1 MSDDQPV
8 KNPASAEL
16 VSFVPRLTLEW
27 LRDHPESQWREV
39 EGTLAF
45 VDISGFTAM
54 SEQLSSLGR
63 AGAEEVTEVMN
74 ATFAALLAVAYAQG
88 GGLLKFGGDAL
99 LLLYEGD
106 DHASRAARAAFEMR
120 STLRAIGRPK
130 TSAGSIQL
138 KMHAGIHS
146 GRFQFFL
153 VGESHR
159 ELLVTGP
166 AATRTVEMEAASEAG
181 EILLSEET
189 AALLGEDTIGEE
201 RGMGRLLR
209 AAPQVLGAVQPLP
222 NVEGIA
228 VEVAVPKPLRA
239 QLLEVGPLE
248 GEHRNAAVAFI
259 RFGGTDEV
267 IATEGPEATAAALDR
282 LVRIVQ
288 ACADAHGVTFLESD
302 VDQDG
307 GRVILVSGAPQTFGD
322 DEERML
328 RTVRAILDEGLPLPV
343 HIGVSQGRVFTG
355 QVGASFRRTYT
366 VLGDTAALAAR
377 LMARAGEDEVWVSS
391 EAFSRGGAL
400 FEASEL
406 EPFQVKGK
414 SEPVHAVVLGELV
427 RESARADDRTEDKL
441 PFVDRERE
449 RAVLAASVAPVRMG
463 FGTLV
468 ELVGEPG
475 IGKSRL
481 AEELRENCADMRQI
495 SLRCEQYETS
505 TPYYAFRPFL
515 RSLLDVELN
524 GGAEHNRAVLAERLV
539 SVDEELVPWA
549 PLLAAPLDVD
559 VETTPEVDDLDP
571 SFRRARLHGV
581 VSSLL
586 AGLLD
591 SPTLLVL
598 EDVHWMD
605 DASSELLRHLGTQL
619 PTRPWLTCTTRRAIG
634 GGFAA
639 AEGTPPLPALTLR
652 LEPLPAEDARTL
664 VRAAAGDRRLSD
676 ADLAA
681 LMERGAGN
689 PLFLQELASPDQ
701 AREAPEQM
709 PDTVEALVATRIDG
723 LAPGDRT
730 LLRWASVLG
739 VSFSGALIAA
749 VLEGDSTAASDSE
762 AWDRLGEF
770 VERDPDVPGAFRF
783 RHALIRDGAYE
794 GLSYRRRRELHA
806 RVAAVLEVRTP
817 DAIELLSLHYH
828 RADDKPATWRHSL
841 AAGRSAQAKWANLEA
856 AEFYERALAAADEV
870 PELEPAEIAEVWEA
884 LGDVR
889 QLGGKLESAGEAFV
903 RARALRP
910 EHSPEATGLV
920 FKEATLLRELGGYD
934 EAIDWFNRGLDMAAH
949 LPVGSARDTLE
960 LELKYGIA
968 VVCFR
973 QGEVSECIRR
983 CSEVVEGALAVDD
996 QLTLANT
1003 YMLLHLAHTQ
1013 LGSAERAA
1021 FRGLAFAIFEN
1032 LGDLQGQ
1039 AIALNNLGI
1048 DYYYEGDWANALHVY
1063 ERSRGLFERIGDVTS
1078 IAMAT
1083 NNIGEILS
1091 DQGKLADAEELF
1103 LEVRDS
1109 IDPTGYRLLSTLS
1122 RLNLGR
1128 AAARAGRFAEAE
1140 ELLSE
1145 AAEGFREIHATS
1157 FEQEVHARIA
1167 EAAVLAGDPERA
1179 LRETQLAELTSEAD
1193 QPAAFRALVHRVRG
1207 YAYGQLRRPDEAADE
1222 FQRSIEA
1229 ARAGDALYELALS
1242 LRAQERLRGA
1252 PAEASEAQR
1261 LFEALQ
1267 VSCVSEV
1274 PLEVD

>member
-209 AAPQVLGAVQPLP
+209 AAPQVLGTVQPLP
-222 NVEGIA
+222 NVEGIV

-302 VDQDG
+302 VDRDG

-817 DAIELLSLHYH
+817 DAVELLSLHYH
-828 RADDKPATWRHSL
+828 RADDKPATWRYSL

-856 AEFYERALAAADEV
+856 AEFYERALAASPEI
-870 PELEPAEIAEVWEA
+870 PELDPAEIAEVWEA

-889 QLGGKLESAGEAFV
+889 QLAGKLESAGEAFV

-934 EAIDWFNRGLDMAAH
+934 EAIDWFNRGLEMAAH

-983 CSEVVEGALAVDD
+983 CSEVVEGALAADD

-1140 ELLSE
+1140 ELLRE

-1193 QPAAFRALVHRVRG
+1193 QPATFRALVHRVRG
-1207 YAYGQLRRPDEAADE
+1207 YAYGQLRRPDEAAHE
-1222 FQRSIEA
+1222 FERSIEA
-1229 ARAGDALYELALS
+1229 AREGDALYELALS

-1252 PAEASEAQR
+1252 PAEAGEAQR

-1267 VSCVSEV
+1267 VTCVSEV
-1274 PLEVD
+1274 PLDVD